1 MTLVIRNGRRRE
13 NQRVTKLGVSFDEFG
28 DHFCYYLRSLKT
40 WDYILFQFPWVKVPK
55 YTYTLIHLFDMIYC
69 NKVFLF
75 MPVQAASLHGGFQSK
90 IQIRI
95 ERQSQ
100 KLLFLQFSG
109 MATLRSKVH
118 KLWLNLIFGGQQL
131 FLFQKKIPQ
140 ILYIFSIFRYF

>member
-1 MTLVIRNGRRRE
+1 
-13 NQRVTKLGVSFDEFG
+13 
-28 DHFCYYLRSLKT
+28 
-40 WDYILFQFPWVKVPK
+40 
-55 YTYTLIHLFDMIYC
+55 
-69 NKVFLF
+69 

-90 IQIRI
+90 IQISI

-131 FLFQKKIPQ
+131 FLFQKKIPH
-140 ILYIFSIFRYF
+140 IYINFSIFRYL